1 MAAKQE
7 VFRKMNQ
14 SNYLETIYNEN
25 TAPFT
30 DYPKKLINYLFN
42 RFKMNKNQKILELG
56 CGRGEFLNEF
66 VKCGLEVHGV
76 DISDYSEKFF
86 SELNFKK
93 VDMEKEKLPYQD
105 NYFDFIYSKS
115 FIEHFYY
122 PEKIFKEAYRV
133 LKPGGM
139 IITLTPEWKYI
150 YKSFYED
157 FTHRVPFTK
166 VSLKDIHSMSNFN
179 SINVES
185 FIQLPILFE
194 KNFISKIYLILSIL
208 TRILVPDYFRMR
220 NKWIRFSK
228 EIMLLS
234 SARK

>member
-1 MAAKQE
+1 
-7 VFRKMNQ
+7 MNQ

-25 TAPFT
+25 TAPFS
-30 DYPKKLINYLFN
+30 DYPKKLISYLFN
-42 RFKMNKNQKILELG
+42 RFKMSKNQKILELG

-76 DISDYSEKFF
+76 DISDYSKKFF
-86 SELNFKK
+86 SELNLKK
-93 VDMEKEKLPYQD
+93 VDMENEKLPYQD

-166 VSLKDIHSMSNFN
+166 VSLKDIHSMNNFN

-208 TRILVPDYFRMR
+208 TRILIPDYFRMR

>member
-1 MAAKQE
+1 MS
-7 VFRKMNQ
+7 Q
-14 SNYLETIYNEN
+14 SKYLETIYNEN
-25 TAPFT
+25 STPFT
-30 DYPKKLINYLFN
+30 DYPKKLISYLFN
-42 RFKMNKNQKILELG
+42 KFKMNKNQKLLELG

-93 VDMEKEKLPYQD
+93 VDMENEKLPYQD

-133 LKPGGM
+133 LKPGGI
-139 IITLTPEWKYI
+139 IITLTPEWQYI

-166 VSLKDIHSMSNFN
+166 VSLKDIHSMNNFS

-185 FIQLPILFE
+185 FIQLPMLFE
-194 KNFISKIYLILSIL
+194 KNFISKIYFILSTL

>member
-1 MAAKQE
+1 
-7 VFRKMNQ
+7 MNPL
-14 SNYLETIYNEN
+14 NYLETIYNEN
-25 TAPFT
+25 TTPFT

-42 RFKMNKNQKILELG
+42 RFKMSKNQKILELG

-76 DISDYSEKFF
+76 DISDYSEQFF

-93 VDMEKEKLPYQD
+93 VDMDNEKLPYQD

-166 VSLKDIHSMSNFN
+166 VSLKDIHSMNNFN

>member
-1 MAAKQE
+1 MSK
-7 VFRKMNQ
+7 

-25 TAPFT
+25 SAPFT
-30 DYPKKLINYLFN
+30 DYPKKLISYLFN
-42 RFKMNKNQKILELG
+42 RFKMNKNQKLLELG

-76 DISDYSEKFF
+76 DISEYSRKFF

-93 VDMEKEKLPYQD
+93 VDIQNEKLPYQD

-133 LKPGGM
+133 LKPGGI
-139 IITLTPEWKYI
+139 IITLTPEWQYI

-166 VSLKDIHSMSNFN
+166 VSLKDIHLMNNFN

-185 FIQLPILFE
+185 FIQLPVLFE
-194 KNFISKIYLILSIL
+194 KNFISKIYFILSAL
-208 TRILVPDYFRMR
+208 TRIFVPEYFRKR

>member
-1 MAAKQE
+1 MVVKQE

-25 TAPFT
+25 TAPFS
-30 DYPKKLINYLFN
+30 DYPKKLISYLFN
-42 RFKMNKNQKILELG
+42 RFKMSKNQKILELG

-76 DISDYSEKFF
+76 DISDYSQKFF

-93 VDMEKEKLPYQD
+93 VDMENEKLPYQD

-166 VSLKDIHSMSNFN
+166 VSLKDIHSMNNFN

-185 FIQLPILFE
+185 FTQLPILFE

-208 TRILVPDYFRMR
+208 TRIVVPDYFRMR
-220 NKWIRFSK
+220 HKWIRFSK

>member
-1 MAAKQE
+1 
-7 VFRKMNQ
+7 MNQ

-30 DYPKKLINYLFN
+30 DYPKKLISYLFK
-42 RFKMNKNQKILELG
+42 RFKMSKNQKILELG

-86 SELNFKK
+86 TQLNFKK
-93 VDMEKEKLPYQD
+93 IDMENEKLPYQD

-166 VSLKDIHSMSNFN
+166 VSLKDIHSMNNFN

-194 KNFISKIYLILSIL
+194 KNFISKIYLILSTL

>member
-1 MAAKQE
+1 MS
-7 VFRKMNQ
+7 Q
-14 SNYLETIYNEN
+14 SKYLETIYNEN
-25 TAPFT
+25 STPFT
-30 DYPKKLINYLFN
+30 DYPKKLISYLFN
-42 RFKMNKNQKILELG
+42 KFKMNKNQKLLELG

-93 VDMEKEKLPYQD
+93 VDMENEKLPYQD

-133 LKPGGM
+133 LKPGGI
-139 IITLTPEWKYI
+139 IITLTPEWQYI

-166 VSLKDIHSMSNFN
+166 VSLKDIHSMNNFN

-185 FIQLPILFE
+185 FIQLPMLFE
-194 KNFISKIYLILSIL
+194 KNFISKIYFILSTL

>member
-1 MAAKQE
+1 
-7 VFRKMNQ
+7 MNQ
-14 SNYLETIYNEN
+14 SNYLKTIYNEN
-25 TAPFT
+25 TAPFS
-30 DYPKKLINYLFN
+30 DYPKKLISYLFN
-42 RFKMNKNQKILELG
+42 RFKMSKNQKILELG

-76 DISDYSEKFF
+76 DISDYSKKFF
-86 SELNFKK
+86 SELNLKK
-93 VDMEKEKLPYQD
+93 VDMENEKLPYQD

-166 VSLKDIHSMSNFN
+166 VSLKDIHSMNNFN

-208 TRILVPDYFRMR
+208 TRILIPDYFRMR

>member
-1 MAAKQE
+1 
-7 VFRKMNQ
+7 MNQ

-25 TAPFT
+25 NSPFT

-42 RFKMNKNQKILELG
+42 RFKMKKNQKLLELG

-66 VKCGLEVHGV
+66 VECGLEAHGV
-76 DISDYSEKFF
+76 DMSDYSKKFF
-86 SELNFKK
+86 SDLNFKK
-93 VDMEKEKLPYQD
+93 VDMVNEKLPYED
-105 NYFDFIYSKS
+105 NYFDIIYSKS

-122 PEKIFKEAYRV
+122 PEKIFQEAYRV
-133 LKPGGM
+133 LKPGGI

-157 FTHRVPFTK
+157 FTHRVPFTN

-185 FIQLPILFE
+185 FIQLPILFK
-194 KNFISKIYLILSIL
+194 KNFISKIYLILSTL

>member
-1 MAAKQE
+1 M
-7 VFRKMNQ
+7 
-14 SNYLETIYNEN
+14 EN
-25 TAPFT
+25 
-30 DYPKKLINYLFN
+30 
-42 RFKMNKNQKILELG
+42 
-56 CGRGEFLNEF
+56 
-66 VKCGLEVHGV
+66 
-76 DISDYSEKFF
+76 
-86 SELNFKK
+86 
-93 VDMEKEKLPYQD
+93 EKLPYQD

-133 LKPGGM
+133 LKPGGI
-139 IITLTPEWKYI
+139 IITLTPEWQYI

-166 VSLKDIHSMSNFN
+166 VSLKDIHSMNNFN

-185 FIQLPILFE
+185 FIQLPMLFE
-194 KNFISKIYLILSIL
+194 KNFISKIYFILSTL

>member
-1 MAAKQE
+1 MVVKQE
-7 VFRKMNQ
+7 VFSKMNQ

-30 DYPKKLINYLFN
+30 DYPKKLISYLFK
-42 RFKMNKNQKILELG
+42 RFKMSKNQKILELG

-86 SELNFKK
+86 TQLNFKK
-93 VDMEKEKLPYQD
+93 IDMENEKLPYQD

-166 VSLKDIHSMSNFN
+166 VSLKDIHSMNNFN

-194 KNFISKIYLILSIL
+194 KNFISKIYLILSTL

>member
-1 MAAKQE
+1 MVKQE
-7 VFRKMNQ
+7 VFKKMSQ
-14 SNYLETIYNEN
+14 SKYLETIYNEN
-25 TAPFT
+25 STPFT
-30 DYPKKLINYLFN
+30 DYPKKLISYLFN
-42 RFKMNKNQKILELG
+42 RFKMNKNQKLLELG

-76 DISDYSEKFF
+76 DISDYSENFF

-93 VDMEKEKLPYQD
+93 VDMENEKLPYQD

-133 LKPGGM
+133 LKPGGI
-139 IITLTPEWKYI
+139 IITLTPEWQYI

-166 VSLKDIHSMSNFN
+166 VSLKDIHSMNNFN

-185 FIQLPILFE
+185 FIQLPILFK
-194 KNFISKIYLILSIL
+194 KNFNSKIYLILSIL

>member
-1 MAAKQE
+1 MVVKQE

-25 TAPFT
+25 TAPFS
-30 DYPKKLINYLFN
+30 DYPKKLISYLFN
-42 RFKMNKNQKILELG
+42 RFKMSKNQKILELG

-76 DISDYSEKFF
+76 DISDYSQKFF

-93 VDMEKEKLPYQD
+93 VDMENEKLPYQD

-166 VSLKDIHSMSNFN
+166 VSLKDIHSMNNFN

-194 KNFISKIYLILSIL
+194 KNFISKIYLILSTL

>member
-1 MAAKQE
+1 MVVKQE

-25 TAPFT
+25 TAPFS
-30 DYPKKLINYLFN
+30 DYPKKLISYLFN
-42 RFKMNKNQKILELG
+42 RFKMSKNQKILELG

-76 DISDYSEKFF
+76 DISDYSKKFF
-86 SELNFKK
+86 SELNLKK
-93 VDMEKEKLPYQD
+93 VDMENEKLPYQD

-166 VSLKDIHSMSNFN
+166 VSLKDIHSMNNFN

-208 TRILVPDYFRMR
+208 TRILIPDYFRMR

>member
-1 MAAKQE
+1 
-7 VFRKMNQ
+7 MNPL
-14 SNYLETIYNEN
+14 NYLETIYNEN
-25 TAPFT
+25 TTPFT

-42 RFKMNKNQKILELG
+42 RFKMSKNQKILELG

-76 DISDYSEKFF
+76 DISDYSEQFF

-93 VDMEKEKLPYQD
+93 VDMENEKLPYQD

-166 VSLKDIHSMSNFN
+166 VSLKDIHSMNNFN

>member
-1 MAAKQE
+1 MVKQE
-7 VFRKMNQ
+7 VFKKMSQ
-14 SNYLETIYNEN
+14 SKYLETIYNEN
-25 TAPFT
+25 STPFT
-30 DYPKKLINYLFN
+30 DYPKKLISYLFN
-42 RFKMNKNQKILELG
+42 KFKMNKNQKLLELG

-93 VDMEKEKLPYQD
+93 VDMENEKLPYQD

-133 LKPGGM
+133 LKPGGI
-139 IITLTPEWKYI
+139 IITLTPEWQYI

-166 VSLKDIHSMSNFN
+166 VSLKDIHSMNNFN

-185 FIQLPILFE
+185 FIQLPMLFE
-194 KNFISKIYLILSIL
+194 KNFISKIYFILSTL